1 MKHSKK
7 IVLNK
12 SSEKGK
18 KGTKSPL
25 VIGLVFSFLVLVAI
39 IGSFAIERTIHK
51 ETKEAEVNAV
61 ASENITQDGTVIAD
75 KDDDS
80 NDNDNDNENENENAD
95 ETKETQSTEKESELQ
110 SQVETTES
118 QTEEEKETESTT
130 TEQSS
135 TSDNTKKGQ
144 GEYEG
149 VKKVYLTFDD
159 GPSSITSQI
168 LDVLDCYGVKATFF
182 TVCHT
187 NDDAIENMQR
197 IVNEGHTIAIHSL
210 THSYSQVYAS
220 VDAFKEDVLGMQQ
233 FIYDNTGYKTF
244 LYRFPG
250 GSSNTIAKCDIGECI
265 DFLDDAGFEY
275 FDWNVE
281 SGDATANMLDKDII
295 VENVLSSLGD
305 NEEYVVL
312 MHDAEPK
319 KTTLEA
325 LPEII
330 EGIQSRGYEILPIT
344 ENTKPVHHRRKNKS
358 CE

>member
-1 MKHSKK
+1 MERKSRKIVVDKKTKK
-7 IVLNK
+7 IKRRTNK
-12 SSEKGK
+12 
-18 KGTKSPL
+18 PL
-25 VIGLVFSFLVLVAI
+25 IIGLLFSLLVLVTI
-39 IGSFAIERTIHK
+39 VCSFAIEKTINK
-51 ETKEAEVNAV
+51 ESKEAVADAV
-61 ASENITQDGTVIAD
+61 DSQNITEKGTIVG
-75 KDDDS
+75 
-80 NDNDNDNENENENAD
+80 NEDENV
-95 ETKETQSTEKESELQ
+95 TQ
-110 SQVETTES
+110 S
-118 QTEEEKETESTT
+118 QTEATESETETTTQATTEATTQAESTT
-130 TEQSS
+130 EQESS
-135 TSDNTKKGQ
+135 TDTNSEKGQ
-144 GEYEG
+144 GEYPG

-168 LDVLDCYGVKATFF
+168 LDVLDSYGVKATFF

-187 NDDAIENMQR
+187 DEEAIENMQR
-197 IVNEGHTIAIHSL
+197 IVNDGHTIAIHSL

-220 VDAFKEDVLGMQQ
+220 LSSFKEDVLGMQQ

-265 DFLDDAGFEY
+265 DFLDDAGVEY

-281 SGDATANMLDKDII
+281 SGDATANMLPKDII
-295 VENVLSSLGD
+295 VNNVLSSLGD

-344 ENTKPVHHRRKNKS
+344 ENTKPVHHRRKNKF
-358 CE
+358 

>member
-1 MKHSKK
+1 MERKSRKIVVDKKTKK
-7 IVLNK
+7 IKRRTNK
-12 SSEKGK
+12 
-18 KGTKSPL
+18 PL
-25 VIGLVFSFLVLVAI
+25 IIGLLFSLLVLVTI
-39 IGSFAIERTIHK
+39 VCSFAIEKTINK
-51 ETKEAEVNAV
+51 KSKEAVADAV
-61 ASENITQDGTVIAD
+61 ASQNITEKGTIVGNED

-80 NDNDNDNENENENAD
+80 ASSDEVQESNEDENV
-95 ETKETQSTEKESELQ
+95 TQSQTKATESET
-110 SQVETTES
+110 ETTT
-118 QTEEEKETESTT
+118 QATTQAESTT
-130 TEQSS
+130 EQESS
-135 TSDNTKKGQ
+135 TDTNSEKGQ
-144 GEYEG
+144 GEYPG

-168 LDVLDCYGVKATFF
+168 LDVLDSYGVKATFF

-187 NDDAIENMQR
+187 DEEAIENMQR
-197 IVNEGHTIAIHSL
+197 IVNDGHTIAIHSL

-220 VDAFKEDVLGMQQ
+220 LSSFKEDVLGMQQ

-281 SGDATANMLDKDII
+281 SGDATANMLPKDII
-295 VENVLSSLGD
+295 VNNVLSSLGN

-344 ENTKPVHHRRKNKS
+344 ENTKPVHHRRKNKF
-358 CE
+358 

>member
-1 MKHSKK
+1 MERKSRKIVVDKKTKK
-7 IVLNK
+7 IKRRTNK
-12 SSEKGK
+12 
-18 KGTKSPL
+18 PL
-25 VIGLVFSFLVLVAI
+25 IIGLLFSLLVLVTI
-39 IGSFAIERTIHK
+39 VCSFAIEKTINK
-51 ETKEAEVNAV
+51 ESKEAVADAV
-61 ASENITQDGTVIAD
+61 ASQNITEKGTIVGNED

-80 NDNDNDNENENENAD
+80 ASSDEVQESNEDENV
-95 ETKETQSTEKESELQ
+95 TQ
-110 SQVETTES
+110 S
-118 QTEEEKETESTT
+118 QTEATESETETTTQATTQAESTT
-130 TEQSS
+130 EQESS
-135 TSDNTKKGQ
+135 TDTNSEKGQ
-144 GEYEG
+144 GEYPG

-168 LDVLDCYGVKATFF
+168 LDVLDSYGVKATFF

-187 NDDAIENMQR
+187 DEKAIENMQR
-197 IVNEGHTIAIHSL
+197 IVNDGHTIAIHSL

-220 VDAFKEDVLGMQQ
+220 LSSFKEDVLGMQQ

-281 SGDATANMLDKDII
+281 SGDATANMLPKDII
-295 VENVLSSLGD
+295 VNNVLSSLGD

-344 ENTKPVHHRRKNKS
+344 ENTKPVHHRRKNK
-358 CE
+358 C

>member
-1 MKHSKK
+1 MERKSRKIVVDKKTKK
-7 IVLNK
+7 IKRRTNK
-12 SSEKGK
+12 
-18 KGTKSPL
+18 PL
-25 VIGLVFSFLVLVAI
+25 IIGLLFSLLVLVTI
-39 IGSFAIERTIHK
+39 VCSFAIEKTINK
-51 ETKEAEVNAV
+51 ESKEAAADAV
-61 ASENITQDGTVIAD
+61 DSQNITEKGTIVG
-75 KDDDS
+75 
-80 NDNDNDNENENENAD
+80 NEDENV
-95 ETKETQSTEKESELQ
+95 TQ
-110 SQVETTES
+110 S
-118 QTEEEKETESTT
+118 QTEATESETETTTQATTQAESTT
-130 TEQSS
+130 EQESS
-135 TSDNTKKGQ
+135 TDTNSEKGQ
-144 GEYEG
+144 GEYPG

-168 LDVLDCYGVKATFF
+168 LDVLDSYGVKATFF

-187 NDDAIENMQR
+187 DEEAIGNMQR
-197 IVNEGHTIAIHSL
+197 IVNDGHTIAIHSL

-220 VDAFKEDVLGMQQ
+220 LSSFKEDVLGMQQ

-265 DFLDDAGFEY
+265 DFLDDAGVEY

-281 SGDATANMLDKDII
+281 SGDATANMLPKDII
-295 VENVLSSLGD
+295 VNNVLSSLGD

-344 ENTKPVHHRRKNKS
+344 ENTKPVHHRRKNKF
-358 CE
+358 

>member
-1 MKHSKK
+1 MERKSRKIVVDKKTKK
-7 IVLNK
+7 IKRRTNK
-12 SSEKGK
+12 
-18 KGTKSPL
+18 PL
-25 VIGLVFSFLVLVAI
+25 IIGLLFSLLVLVTI
-39 IGSFAIERTIHK
+39 VCSFAIEKTINK
-51 ETKEAEVNAV
+51 ESKEAVADAV
-61 ASENITQDGTVIAD
+61 ASQNITEKGNIVG
-75 KDDDS
+75 
-80 NDNDNDNENENENAD
+80 NEDENV
-95 ETKETQSTEKESELQ
+95 TQ
-110 SQVETTES
+110 S
-118 QTEEEKETESTT
+118 QTEATESETETTTQATTEATTQAESTT
-130 TEQSS
+130 EQESS
-135 TSDNTKKGQ
+135 TDTNSEKGQ
-144 GEYEG
+144 GEYPG

-168 LDVLDCYGVKATFF
+168 LDVLDSYGVKATFF

-187 NDDAIENMQR
+187 DEEAIENMQR
-197 IVNEGHTIAIHSL
+197 IVNDGHTIAIHSL

-220 VDAFKEDVLGMQQ
+220 LSSFKEDVLGMQQ

-281 SGDATANMLDKDII
+281 SGDATANMLPKDII
-295 VENVLSSLGD
+295 VNNVLSSLGN

-344 ENTKPVHHRRKNKS
+344 ENTKPVHHRRKNK
-358 CE
+358 C

>member
-1 MKHSKK
+1 MERKSRKIVVDKKTKK
-7 IVLNK
+7 IKRRTNK
-12 SSEKGK
+12 
-18 KGTKSPL
+18 PL
-25 VIGLVFSFLVLVAI
+25 IIGLLFSLLVLVTI
-39 IGSFAIERTIHK
+39 VCSFAIEKTINK
-51 ETKEAEVNAV
+51 ESKEAVADAV
-61 ASENITQDGTVIAD
+61 ASENITEKGTILGNED

-80 NDNDNDNENENENAD
+80 ASSDEVQESNEDENV
-95 ETKETQSTEKESELQ
+95 TQ
-110 SQVETTES
+110 S
-118 QTEEEKETESTT
+118 QTEATESETETTTQATTQAESTT
-130 TEQSS
+130 EQESS
-135 TSDNTKKGQ
+135 TDTNSEKGQ
-144 GEYEG
+144 GEYPG

-168 LDVLDCYGVKATFF
+168 LDVLDSYGVKATFF

-187 NDDAIENMQR
+187 DEEAIENMQR
-197 IVNEGHTIAIHSL
+197 IVNDGHTIAIHSL

-220 VDAFKEDVLGMQQ
+220 LSSFKEDVLGMQQ

-281 SGDATANMLDKDII
+281 SGDATANMLPKDII
-295 VENVLSSLGD
+295 VNNVLSSLGD

-344 ENTKPVHHRRKNKS
+344 ENTKPVHHRRKNK
-358 CE
+358 C

>member
-1 MKHSKK
+1 M
-7 IVLNK
+7 L
-12 SSEKGK
+12 
-18 KGTKSPL
+18 
-25 VIGLVFSFLVLVAI
+25 
-39 IGSFAIERTIHK
+39 
-51 ETKEAEVNAV
+51 
-61 ASENITQDGTVIAD
+61 
-75 KDDDS
+75 DS
-80 NDNDNDNENENENAD
+80 
-95 ETKETQSTEKESELQ
+95 
-110 SQVETTES
+110 
-118 QTEEEKETESTT
+118 
-130 TEQSS
+130 
-135 TSDNTKKGQ
+135 
-144 GEYEG
+144 
-149 VKKVYLTFDD
+149 
-159 GPSSITSQI
+159 
-168 LDVLDCYGVKATFF
+168 YGVKATFF

-187 NDDAIENMQR
+187 DEEAIENMQR
-197 IVNEGHTIAIHSL
+197 IVNDGHTIAIHSL

-220 VDAFKEDVLGMQQ
+220 LSSFKEDVLGMQQ

-281 SGDATANMLDKDII
+281 SGDATANMLPKDII
-295 VENVLSSLGD
+295 VNNVLSSLGD

-344 ENTKPVHHRRKNKS
+344 ENTKPVHHRRKNKF
-358 CE
+358 

>member
-1 MKHSKK
+1 MERKSRKIVVDKKTKK
-7 IVLNK
+7 IKRRTNK
-12 SSEKGK
+12 
-18 KGTKSPL
+18 PL
-25 VIGLVFSFLVLVAI
+25 IIGLLFSLLVLVTI
-39 IGSFAIERTIHK
+39 VCSFAIEKTINK
-51 ETKEAEVNAV
+51 ESKEAAADAV
-61 ASENITQDGTVIAD
+61 DSQNITEKGTIVG
-75 KDDDS
+75 
-80 NDNDNDNENENENAD
+80 NEDENV
-95 ETKETQSTEKESELQ
+95 TQ
-110 SQVETTES
+110 S
-118 QTEEEKETESTT
+118 QTEATESETETTTQATTQAESTT
-130 TEQSS
+130 EQESS
-135 TSDNTKKGQ
+135 TDTNSEKGQ
-144 GEYEG
+144 GEYPG

-168 LDVLDCYGVKATFF
+168 LDVLDSYGVKATFF

-187 NDDAIENMQR
+187 DEEAIENMQR
-197 IVNEGHTIAIHSL
+197 IVNDGHTIAIHSL

-220 VDAFKEDVLGMQQ
+220 LSSFKEDVLGMQQ

-265 DFLDDAGFEY
+265 DFLDDAGVEY

-281 SGDATANMLDKDII
+281 SGDATANMLPKDII
-295 VENVLSSLGD
+295 VNNVLSSLGD

-344 ENTKPVHHRRKNKS
+344 ENTKPVHHRRKNK
-358 CE
+358 C

>member
-1 MKHSKK
+1 M
-7 IVLNK
+7 L
-12 SSEKGK
+12 
-18 KGTKSPL
+18 
-25 VIGLVFSFLVLVAI
+25 
-39 IGSFAIERTIHK
+39 
-51 ETKEAEVNAV
+51 
-61 ASENITQDGTVIAD
+61 
-75 KDDDS
+75 DS
-80 NDNDNDNENENENAD
+80 
-95 ETKETQSTEKESELQ
+95 
-110 SQVETTES
+110 
-118 QTEEEKETESTT
+118 
-130 TEQSS
+130 
-135 TSDNTKKGQ
+135 
-144 GEYEG
+144 
-149 VKKVYLTFDD
+149 
-159 GPSSITSQI
+159 
-168 LDVLDCYGVKATFF
+168 YGVKATFF

-187 NDDAIENMQR
+187 DEEAIENMQR
-197 IVNEGHTIAIHSL
+197 IVNDGHTIAIHSL

-220 VDAFKEDVLGMQQ
+220 LSSFKEDVLGMQQ

-281 SGDATANMLDKDII
+281 SGDATANMLPKDII
-295 VENVLSSLGD
+295 VNNVLSSLGD

-344 ENTKPVHHRRKNKS
+344 ENTKPVHHRRKNK
-358 CE
+358 C

>member
-1 MKHSKK
+1 MERKSRKIVVDKKTKK
-7 IVLNK
+7 IKRRTNK
-12 SSEKGK
+12 
-18 KGTKSPL
+18 PL
-25 VIGLVFSFLVLVAI
+25 IIGLLFSLLVLVTI
-39 IGSFAIERTIHK
+39 VCSFAIEKTINK
-51 ETKEAEVNAV
+51 ESKEAVADAV
-61 ASENITQDGTVIAD
+61 ASQNITEKGTILGNED

-80 NDNDNDNENENENAD
+80 ASSDEVQESNEDENV
-95 ETKETQSTEKESELQ
+95 TQ
-110 SQVETTES
+110 S
-118 QTEEEKETESTT
+118 QTEATESETETTTQATTQAESTT
-130 TEQSS
+130 EQESS
-135 TSDNTKKGQ
+135 TDTNSEKGQ
-144 GEYEG
+144 GEYPG

-168 LDVLDCYGVKATFF
+168 LDVLDSYGVKATFF

-187 NDDAIENMQR
+187 DEEAIENMQR
-197 IVNEGHTIAIHSL
+197 IVNDGHTIAIHSL

-220 VDAFKEDVLGMQQ
+220 LSSFKEDVLGMQQ

-281 SGDATANMLDKDII
+281 SGDATANMLPKDII
-295 VENVLSSLGD
+295 VNNVLSSLGD

-344 ENTKPVHHRRKNKS
+344 ENTKPVHHRRKNK
-358 CE
+358 CW

>member
-1 MKHSKK
+1 MERKSRKIVVDKKTKK
-7 IVLNK
+7 IKRRTNK
-12 SSEKGK
+12 
-18 KGTKSPL
+18 PL
-25 VIGLVFSFLVLVAI
+25 IIGLLFSLLVLVTI
-39 IGSFAIERTIHK
+39 VCSFAIEKTINK
-51 ETKEAEVNAV
+51 ESKEAVADAV
-61 ASENITQDGTVIAD
+61 ASQNITEKGTILGNED

-80 NDNDNDNENENENAD
+80 ASSDEVQESNEDENV
-95 ETKETQSTEKESELQ
+95 TQ
-110 SQVETTES
+110 S
-118 QTEEEKETESTT
+118 QTEATESETETTTQATTQAESTT
-130 TEQSS
+130 EQESS
-135 TSDNTKKGQ
+135 TDTNSEKGQ
-144 GEYEG
+144 GEYPG

-168 LDVLDCYGVKATFF
+168 LDVLDSYGVKATFF

-187 NDDAIENMQR
+187 DEEAIENMQR
-197 IVNEGHTIAIHSL
+197 IVNDGHTIAIHSL

-220 VDAFKEDVLGMQQ
+220 LSSFKEDVLGMQQ

-281 SGDATANMLDKDII
+281 SGDATANMLPKDII
-295 VENVLSSLGD
+295 VNNVLSSLGD

-344 ENTKPVHHRRKNKS
+344 ENTKPVHHRRKNK
-358 CE
+358 C

>member
-1 MKHSKK
+1 MERKSRKIVVDKKTKK
-7 IVLNK
+7 IKRRTNK
-12 SSEKGK
+12 
-18 KGTKSPL
+18 PL
-25 VIGLVFSFLVLVAI
+25 IIGLLFSLLVLVTI
-39 IGSFAIERTIHK
+39 VCSFAIEKTINK
-51 ETKEAEVNAV
+51 ESKEAVADAV
-61 ASENITQDGTVIAD
+61 ASQNITEKGNIVG
-75 KDDDS
+75 
-80 NDNDNDNENENENAD
+80 NEDENV
-95 ETKETQSTEKESELQ
+95 TQ
-110 SQVETTES
+110 S
-118 QTEEEKETESTT
+118 QTEATESETETTTQATTEATTQAESTT
-130 TEQSS
+130 EQESS
-135 TSDNTKKGQ
+135 TDTNSEKGQ
-144 GEYEG
+144 GEYPG

-168 LDVLDCYGVKATFF
+168 LDVLDSYGVKATFF

-187 NDDAIENMQR
+187 DEEAIENMQR
-197 IVNEGHTIAIHSL
+197 IVNDGHTIAIHSL

-220 VDAFKEDVLGMQQ
+220 LSSFKEDVLGMQQ

-265 DFLDDAGFEY
+265 DFLDDAGVEY

-281 SGDATANMLDKDII
+281 SGDATANMLPKDII
-295 VENVLSSLGD
+295 VNNVLSSLGD

-344 ENTKPVHHRRKNKS
+344 ENTKPVHHRRKNKF
-358 CE
+358 

>member
-1 MKHSKK
+1 MERKSRKIVVDKKTKK
-7 IVLNK
+7 IKRRTNK
-12 SSEKGK
+12 
-18 KGTKSPL
+18 PL
-25 VIGLVFSFLVLVAI
+25 IIGLLFSLLVLVTI
-39 IGSFAIERTIHK
+39 VCSFAIEKTINK
-51 ETKEAEVNAV
+51 ESKEAVADAV
-61 ASENITQDGTVIAD
+61 ASQNITEKGNIVG
-75 KDDDS
+75 
-80 NDNDNDNENENENAD
+80 NEDENV
-95 ETKETQSTEKESELQ
+95 TQ
-110 SQVETTES
+110 S
-118 QTEEEKETESTT
+118 QTEATESETETTTQATTEATTQAESTT
-130 TEQSS
+130 EQESS
-135 TSDNTKKGQ
+135 TDANSEKGQ
-144 GEYEG
+144 GEYPG

-168 LDVLDCYGVKATFF
+168 LDVLDSYGVKATFF

-187 NDDAIENMQR
+187 DEEAIENMQR
-197 IVNEGHTIAIHSL
+197 IINDGHTIAIHSL

-220 VDAFKEDVLGMQQ
+220 LSSFKEDVLGMQQ

-281 SGDATANMLDKDII
+281 SGDATANMLPKDTI
-295 VENVLSSLGD
+295 VNNVLSSLGD

-330 EGIQSRGYEILPIT
+330 EGIKSRGYEILPIT
-344 ENTKPVHHRRKNKS
+344 ENTKPVHHRRKNK
-358 CE
+358 C

>member
-1 MKHSKK
+1 MERKSRKIVVDKKTKK
-7 IVLNK
+7 IKRRTNK
-12 SSEKGK
+12 
-18 KGTKSPL
+18 PL
-25 VIGLVFSFLVLVAI
+25 IIGLLFSLLVLVTI
-39 IGSFAIERTIHK
+39 VCSFAIEKTINK
-51 ETKEAEVNAV
+51 ESKEAVADAV
-61 ASENITQDGTVIAD
+61 DSQNITEKGTIVG
-75 KDDDS
+75 
-80 NDNDNDNENENENAD
+80 NEDENV
-95 ETKETQSTEKESELQ
+95 TQ
-110 SQVETTES
+110 S
-118 QTEEEKETESTT
+118 QTEETESETETTTQATTQAESTT
-130 TEQSS
+130 EQESS
-135 TSDNTKKGQ
+135 TDTNSEKGQ
-144 GEYEG
+144 GEYPG

-168 LDVLDCYGVKATFF
+168 LDVLDSYGVKATFF

-187 NDDAIENMQR
+187 DEEAIENMQR
-197 IVNEGHTIAIHSL
+197 IVNDGHTIAIHSL

-220 VDAFKEDVLGMQQ
+220 LSSFKEDVLGMQQ

-281 SGDATANMLDKDII
+281 SGDATANMLPKDII
-295 VENVLSSLGD
+295 VNNVLSSLGD

-344 ENTKPVHHRRKNKS
+344 ENTKPVHHRRKNKFW
-358 CE
+358 